1 MYCPEYIEL
10 LEKGKETPIGILKT
24 KMEEVLPNSIKEYK
38 NKTIEIITGDLKN
51 KQSIIEIV
59 EIHRNQI
66 KEFISKHRDVVHEI

>member
-10 LEKGKETPIGILKT
+10 LEKGKGTPIGILKT
-24 KMEEVLPNSIKEYK
+24 KMEEVLPNSIKENK